1 MTLRDK
7 MLAVMQDVN
16 SQVVEREELVELI
29 AIALL
34 TRNNLFILGK
44 PGQAKSLSINLFRQ
58 RITGAR
64 QFERLLSKQT
74 DEDQLFGRIDL
85 SSLIPGS
92 VPDAVLQ
99 DDEVHKNL
107 RFDLQCMVD
116 GLGARKDTPDTFA
129 MLEKAADKLLSYRKA
144 VAALHQNEPVVQT
157 AGKIPEADI
166 VFLDEIFKANDGVL
180 NSLLTALNE
189 RKYTNEGRTYPIPAI
204 SFFSASNEIPNFADP
219 QEQIL
224 APLYDRL
231 QIKVVTEDIADR
243 DKRLS
248 VLKSKQNGGDGSVN
262 ATISLPE
269 LYAMQQEV
277 AAIPVPDT
285 INELA
290 DDVLCEL
297 RNMGIRF
304 ISVNDDLDSE
314 HTPLCDDISIPI
326 KNIMNEAYCRSL
338 SQKLRA
344 QFRVQRKAGE
354 FLGAFACYGYLK
366 DPADKH
372 KLIIDE
378 YAAMVVRTIFQLKM
392 EGYSQQAIANYLSS
406 EGVLPPA
413 AYKQQ
418 QGLKYQSGF
427 QAVGDNNAWSPVAVR
442 AILENPIYIGTLVQ
456 GKRGTPNYKIK
467 QMKLRSKEDWCIVE
481 KNHAPI
487 ISEELFTSVQ
497 HLLSL
502 DTRTSPSKKVVQP
515 LAGMLY
521 CADCGRA
528 MCRRSVKR
536 GNRTF
541 YYYVCSTHKRSK
553 LCSSH
558 SISQTVLENVVL
570 RAIQKQIEM
579 VVDIDQLIHEIGQK
593 SVQAA
598 KHRQLDMTIEEKE
611 KQITEQKEYRMRLL
625 EAFHDDLISRT
636 EYDMMRQRY
645 TQRIDAL
652 QAVLA
657 SLHERRQALEEGAA
671 DTRNWVAEYTK
682 FRKIDRLTREMV
694 AGLIRRITVSEG
706 KQVTIQFNYADELA
720 SYQQMIAA
728 AAKEVG

>member
-297 RNMGIRF
+297 RNSGIEVSDRKYLNYYPLVQAKAWLEGHDKVESQDLL
-304 ISVNDDLDSE
+304 ILKCYLWQAPGDRPTVENTLTRLCVNPLQDKVNSILAMAVEAQEDFNTVVVDGGNPKAGSKALLKLRGELLQLYKRQQELCAAAQSDSE
-314 HTPLCDDISIPI
+314 KGMVNKLLNDLETISMTAHNAVNFTYIPL
-326 KNIMNEAYCRSL
+326 E
-338 SQKLRA
+338 
-344 QFRVQRKAGE
+344 
-354 FLGAFACYGYLK
+354 
-366 DPADKH
+366 
-372 KLIIDE
+372 
-378 YAAMVVRTIFQLKM
+378 
-392 EGYSQQAIANYLSS
+392 
-406 EGVLPPA
+406 
-413 AYKQQ
+413 
-418 QGLKYQSGF
+418 
-427 QAVGDNNAWSPVAVR
+427 
-442 AILENPIYIGTLVQ
+442 
-456 GKRGTPNYKIK
+456 
-467 QMKLRSKEDWCIVE
+467 QM
-481 KNHAPI
+481 A
-487 ISEELFTSVQ
+487 
-497 HLLSL
+497 
-502 DTRTSPSKKVVQP
+502 
-515 LAGMLY
+515 
-521 CADCGRA
+521 
-528 MCRRSVKR
+528 
-536 GNRTF
+536 
-541 YYYVCSTHKRSK
+541 
-553 LCSSH
+553 
-558 SISQTVLENVVL
+558 
-570 RAIQKQIEM
+570 
-579 VVDIDQLIHEIGQK
+579 
-593 SVQAA
+593 
-598 KHRQLDMTIEEKE
+598 
-611 KQITEQKEYRMRLL
+611 
-625 EAFHDDLISRT
+625 
-636 EYDMMRQRY
+636 
-645 TQRIDAL
+645 AL
-652 QAVLA
+652 Q
-657 SLHERRQALEEGAA
+657 
-671 DTRNWVAEYTK
+671 
-682 FRKIDRLTREMV
+682 
-694 AGLIRRITVSEG
+694 
-706 KQVTIQFNYADELA
+706 
-720 SYQQMIAA
+720 
-728 AAKEVG
+728 